1 MTNMKWVEGCIK
13 QTGAAST
20 VRENKK
26 EFVAE
31 VSVTGVDGSLIL
43 EGMEECV
50 WRKGWF
56 SHSLPTRNTF

>member
-13 QTGAAST
+13 QTCAACT

-43 EGMEECV
+43 EGLEECV
-50 WRKGWF
+50 
-56 SHSLPTRNTF
+56 